1 MMRLRHAFG
10 VSMPMSE
17 ARVWHQSW
25 TPQLRLYF
33 LLFGVIA
40 ALFHPCDQL
49 ASAQVAVQLAFW
61 VIGYAIFVFLY
72 PFVLLGCLRVAQIR
86 GWSGVYISLPLQITM
101 TIMALTMFGFAKVVD
116 IPTDDVWDLVE
127 FVAFNTALFELAA
140 YCYVAYVD
148 PVIFPE
154 VYEAAPSVDPDR
166 KQPMREVILRGSTIP
181 VALVEVISAQDNGV
195 LVTSKGQVEFIAR
208 PFGLVVSELPVDL
221 GFQIHRSL
229 WVSRNLALN
238 FVVEGRRHL
247 IQLPDGRRF
256 PIARSRQAEYRNWL
270 SLIRRPQTARA

>member
-10 VSMPMSE
+10 ATMPIGE

-33 LLFGVIA
+33 LLFTVIA

-49 ASAQVAVQLAFW
+49 ASVSLAIQAAFW
-61 VIGYAIFVFLY
+61 VIGYVVFIFCY
-72 PFVLLGCLRVAQIR
+72 PFVLLGCLRIAQIR
-86 GWSGVYISLPLQITM
+86 GWSSVYVSIPLQLSM
-101 TIMALTMFGFAKVVD
+101 TIMAILMFGFAKLVQ
-116 IPTDDVWDLVE
+116 IPTDDVRDLVE

-140 YCYVAYVD
+140 FCYVAYVD
-148 PVIFPE
+148 QVIFPE
-154 VYEAAPSVDPDR
+154 VYEAAPEDDPDR
-166 KQPMREVILRGSTIP
+166 RKPMREVILRGSTIP

-195 LVTSKGQVEFIAR
+195 LVTSKGQEEFIAR